1 MKEEIYLIIKNTE
14 KAKKERKQVP
24 SYVLQSE
31 IATKCSADE
40 KKRIINELFR
50 EGKIGYCRTLN
61 QLAFYIKLPQNENEQ
76 H

>member
-1 MKEEIYLIIKNTE
+1 MKEEIYQIIKNIE
-14 KAKKERKQVP
+14 EAKKERKQVH

-31 IATKCSADE
+31 IAIQCSADE
-40 KKRIINELFR
+40 KRRIINELFR

-61 QLAFYIKLPQNENEQ
+61 QLAFYIKLPQNENKQ